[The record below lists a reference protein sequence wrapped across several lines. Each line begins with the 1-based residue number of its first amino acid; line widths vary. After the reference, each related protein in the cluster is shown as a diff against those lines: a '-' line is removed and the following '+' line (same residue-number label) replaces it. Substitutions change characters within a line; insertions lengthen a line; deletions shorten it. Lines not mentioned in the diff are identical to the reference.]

1 MRHITFTWTQDGT
14 GEGSSCSL
22 QTAAVEEAPRCPF
35 SFHQAGGDDRERKRE
50 RERRGGGEGR
60 RRERDRETDDR
71 HGSLPGTRLWSASEV
86 QLAALFSPHI
96 SLCTLVTS
104 PSRLV
109 GLRKN
114 LLLLLLLAFAE
125 APLTALVP
133 LALRHLPTTLGKDK
147 IVSVS
152 KVKKGEKRT

>member
-1 MRHITFTWTQDGT
+1 MT
-14 GEGSSCSL
+14 E
-22 QTAAVEEAPRCPF
+22 
-35 SFHQAGGDDRERKRE
+35 RERKR
-50 RERRGGGEGR
+50 RGGGGDGR
-60 RRERDRETDDR
+60 RKERDGETDDR

-96 SLCTLVTS
+96 SLCTPVTT

-133 LALRHLPTTLGKDK
+133 SALRHLPTTLGKDK
-147 IVSVS
+147 IASVS